1 MVVALHVG
9 HQGWPTKKIFGFQW
23 SKMAKITLE
32 TISFGQNISIFKF
45 SKKHLQIFS
54 IFIYK
59 ENLPTKSYQFSK
71 ICKHFDKEREK
82 ILMQQSTKKEKLR
95 KVELCFT
102 TGCFIKSFNMINHFF
117 CIASSLAAQ
126 FLLFDIRMTQVSKRE
141 VGSGK

>member
-9 HQGWPTKKIFGFQW
+9 HHGWPTKKIFGFRW
-23 SKMAKITLE
+23 SKKAKITLE

-71 ICKHFDKEREK
+71 ICKRFDKEREK
-82 ILMQQSTKKEKLR
+82 ILMQ
-95 KVELCFT
+95 
-102 TGCFIKSFNMINHFF
+102 
-117 CIASSLAAQ
+117 
-126 FLLFDIRMTQVSKRE
+126 
-141 VGSGK
+141 